1 MTYSQSRHWAENIQH
16 FGENTLSLSA
26 RIYFFIFFLYSSVFF
41 QSPADSSCLQ
51 SERQNESSRGITSL
65 STECQKYLLW
75 LAVTLFHSFVFCIIH
90 ITMTLLLSGENL
102 ISPKFFKGR
111 KEQKIILRLRIKN
124 YSIYPV
130 RD

>member
-1 MTYSQSRHWAENIQH
+1 MAYCQSRHWAENIQH
-16 FGENTLSLSA
+16 FGENTLSPSA
-26 RIYFFIFFLYSSVFF
+26 CICFFFYSSVFF

-90 ITMTLLLSGENL
+90 ITTTLPLSGENL
-102 ISPKFFKGR
+102 VSTKFFRGR
-111 KEQKIILRLRIKN
+111 KEQHNFLASHKH
-124 YSIYPV
+124 YSVYPV
-130 RD
+130 GD